1 MFPYLKI
8 PTTMRTNSDFTTD
21 LIAALRRVATHGVEI
36 ATNSQS
42 GTSECSEIITRI
54 GRRSNTAPTELVVAT
69 IAVVFNGMEYSCYVG
84 DYYEDESKTHAV
96 GMVYDRYMN
105 ALISLGEIKNL
116 TNDIIIRDTVRTKMD
131 DEASKGDHLDKLA
144 EVILLT
150 ITKVASTH
158 L

>member
-1 MFPYLKI
+1 
-8 PTTMRTNSDFTTD
+8 MRTNSDFTTD
-21 LIAALRRVATHGVEI
+21 LIAAMRRIATHGVEI
-36 ATNSQS
+36 TTNDQS

-54 GRRSNTAPTELVVAT
+54 GRRSNTAPVELVVAAIT
-69 IAVVFNGMEYSCYVG
+69 VVFNGMEYYFYVG
-84 DYYEDESKTHAV
+84 DYYEDEFKTHAV

-116 TNDIIIRDTVRTKMD
+116 TTDIIIRDTVRTKMD
-131 DEASKGDHLDKLA
+131 DETSKDDHLDKLA